1 MKIYPVGSI
10 SIIINVANEQNIIID
25 DILLRKIEFTF
36 ENYLKNQFE
45 LYDIDV
51 DFSIEI
57 NWQRGCINETV
68 TLFIILADSYK
79 FINDYDK
86 IRNNLLLIFNDLKGL
101 FLKIKGKKK
110 LTLESSS
117 LSEKEIKIIR
127 ELPANHRKYYES
139 GKGIIF
145 FKSEVVSI
153 HKIAIMREDLKKEIS
168 EKDFINVINDTATNK

>member
-10 SIIINVANEQNIIID
+10 SIIINVANEQNIILD

-79 FINDYDK
+79 YINDYDK

-117 LSEKEIKIIR
+117 LSEEEIKIIR
-127 ELPANHRKYYES
+127 ELPANYRKYYEA

-145 FKSEVVSI
+145 FKSEVITI
-153 HKIAIMREDLKKEIS
+153 HKIAIMREDLKKDVS
-168 EKDFINVINDTATNK
+168 EKEFINVINDTTKNK